1 MSKVISISNHKGGGI
16 YKIQSIIKP
25 ERYYIGSAINI
36 GSRLKT
42 HFKAL
47 RNNLHHSDKLQNH
60 YNKYGAEDLQLFI
73 LLECNKEELLKEEQ
87 YFIDSL
93 TPYFNICRVAGSP
106 LGVIRSEE
114 TKKKLS
120 ESLKGRTS
128 GFKGKQHS
136 EDVKQRLRD
145 VNTGKKLSKEAKEKL
160 SKWSKGKL
168 KPDEVKNRMS
178 EAKKLQTYETKLK
191 ISEAKKGKPLT
202 KEHRQKLSE
211 SLKGRTSPNKGRK
224 LTEEHKEKISI
235 SKKLS
240 YVKSRVISISNHK
253 GGVGKTTSAI
263 NIGAGL
269 NRLGKKI
276 LLIDLDPQ
284 ANLSQSLGLIDQ
296 ERNIY
301 GALRGEYKLQPIEI
315 LKGLDIIPSTLDLSG
330 AEVEMSGEAGR
341 EYILR
346 ELIEPIRASY
356 DYILIDSPP
365 SLGLL
370 TINSFT
376 ASDEVFIPLQAQYL
390 ALQGLTKLL
399 EVIDKIKKR
408 LNKELRVGG
417 VFITQYDSR
426 KVLNR
431 DVVATIEAHFKDEVF
446 KTRVRDNIALA
457 EAPAQGVDIFRYNP
471 KSYGAEDY
479 LSLSKEIL
487 KRK

>member
-1 MSKVISISNHKGGGI
+1 MSK
-16 YKIQSIIKP
+16 
-25 ERYYIGSAINI
+25 
-36 GSRLKT
+36 
-42 HFKAL
+42 
-47 RNNLHHSDKLQNH
+47 
-60 YNKYGAEDLQLFI
+60 
-73 LLECNKEELLKEEQ
+73 
-87 YFIDSL
+87 
-93 TPYFNICRVAGSP
+93 
-106 LGVIRSEE
+106 
-114 TKKKLS
+114 
-120 ESLKGRTS
+120 
-128 GFKGKQHS
+128 
-136 EDVKQRLRD
+136 
-145 VNTGKKLSKEAKEKL
+145 
-160 SKWSKGKL
+160 
-168 KPDEVKNRMS
+168 
-178 EAKKLQTYETKLK
+178 
-191 ISEAKKGKPLT
+191 
-202 KEHRQKLSE
+202 
-211 SLKGRTSPNKGRK
+211 
-224 LTEEHKEKISI
+224 
-235 SKKLS
+235 
-240 YVKSRVISISNHK
+240 VISISNHK

-301 GALRGEYKLQPIEI
+301 GALRGEYNLQPIEI
-315 LKGLDIIPSTLDLSG
+315 VKGLDITPSTLDLSG

-408 LNKELRVGG
+408 LNKELKVGG

-457 EAPAQGVDIFRYNP
+457 EAPAQGLDIFRYNP